1 MENTKENMN
10 ENMNGNVLARRS
22 DELREIRII
31 PDYTE
36 MAAGSVLVCC
46 GRTRVLCTASVQEGV
61 PPFLKGKGTG
71 WLTAEYAMLP
81 GATPQRKQRDGV
93 KKDGRSV
100 EIQRLIGRSLR
111 AACDLTRMGE
121 RTIYI
126 DCDVLQAD
134 GGTRTASITGGF
146 VALCLAVDRL
156 IKEGRMQDSPI
167 VRQVA
172 AISVGI
178 VDRVCTLD
186 LEYAQDSRAEVDMN
200 IVMTRDAKGGM
211 GFVEVQGTGEHGCY
225 SRDELNRLL
234 DLGEKGVRELM
245 QAQLDALGER
255 ASVLFKKPRLVLASN
270 NFGKLRELRAMLG
283 DRFDVCSMREMGIS
297 VDVEENGETFEEN
310 ALIKAEALM
319 KLTGCATL
327 ADDSGLCVDALGGRP
342 GVHSARYCGVHGDD
356 EANNQL
362 LLKEL
367 ENVADENRTARYA
380 AAVALC
386 RPGHAPLLAH
396 GSCEGRI
403 LREYAGEGG
412 FGYDPLFYSSDL
424 NMSFGLASAEAKN
437 GISHRARAIAALI
450 EKLEAE
456 E

>member
-1 MENTKENMN
+1 MENIRKN
-10 ENMNGNVLARRS
+10 
-22 DELREIRII
+22 DEMREIRII

-36 MAAGSVLVCC
+36 MSAGSVLVCC
-46 GRTRVLCTASVQEGV
+46 GKTRVLCTASVQEGV
-61 PPFLKGKGTG
+61 PPFLKGRGTG

-111 AACDLTRMGE
+111 AACDFSRMGE

-146 VALCLAVDRL
+146 VALCLAVAKL
-156 IKEGRMQDSPI
+156 MNEGKMQDSPI
-167 VRQVA
+167 VKQVA

-178 VDRVCTLD
+178 VDGECTLD
-186 LEYAQDSRAEVDMN
+186 LEYSQDCRAETDMN
-200 IVMTRDAKGGM
+200 VVMTRDAKGNM
-211 GFVEVQGTGEHGCY
+211 GYVEVQGTGEHGCY
-225 SRDELNRLL
+225 SRAELNQLL
-234 DLGEKGVRELM
+234 DLAEKGVNELM
-245 QAQLDALGER
+245 DAQVAAMGER
-255 ASVLFKKPRLVLASN
+255 ANVLFKKPKLVLASN
-270 NFGKLRELRAMLG
+270 NFGKLKELKAILG
-283 DRFDVCSMREMGIS
+283 DIYDVYSMREMGIN

-327 ADDSGLCVDALGGRP
+327 ADDSGICVDALNGRP
-342 GVHSARYCGVHGDD
+342 GVYSARYSGVHGDD

-367 ENVADENRTARYA
+367 ENVDEDARTAHYG

-386 RPGHAPLLAH
+386 RPGHEPMLAY
-396 GSCEGRI
+396 GKCEGRI
-403 LREYAGEGG
+403 LREYRGAGG
-412 FGYDPLFYSSDL
+412 FGYDPLFYSDDL
-424 NMSFGLASAEAKN
+424 KMTFAEADAVAKN
-437 GISHRARAIAALI
+437 GVSHRARAIHQLLK
-450 EKLEAE
+450 KLEE
-456 E
+456 EA

>member
-1 MENTKENMN
+1 MENMRNNDAM
-10 ENMNGNVLARRS
+10 
-22 DELREIRII
+22 REIHII

-93 KKDGRSV
+93 KKDWRSV

-111 AACDLTRMGE
+111 AACDFSRLGE

-126 DCDVLQAD
+126 DCDVIQAD

-146 VALCLAVDRL
+146 VALCLAVAKLMREGKL
-156 IKEGRMQDSPI
+156 IDSPI
-167 VRQVA
+167 VKQVA

-178 VDRVCTLD
+178 VDGECTLD
-186 LEYAQDSRAEVDMN
+186 LEYSQDCRAETDMN
-200 IVMTRDAKGGM
+200 VVMTRDERGRM
-211 GFVEVQGTGEHGCY
+211 GYVEVQGTGEHGSY
-225 SRDELNRLL
+225 SRIELNQLL
-234 DLGEKGVRELM
+234 DLAEKGVNELM
-245 QAQLDALGER
+245 EAQVAAMGDR
-255 ASVLFKKPRLVLASN
+255 ADVLFRKPRLVLASN
-270 NFGKLRELRAMLG
+270 NFGKLRELKAILG
-283 DRFDVCSMREMGIS
+283 DIFDVYSMREMGIN

-310 ALIKAEALM
+310 ALIKAETLM

-327 ADDSGLCVDALGGRP
+327 SDDSGLCVDALGGRP

-362 LLKEL
+362 LLREL
-367 ENVADENRTARYA
+367 ENTPDEERTAHYG

-386 RPGHAPLLAH
+386 RPGHAPIITY
-396 GSCEGRI
+396 GKCEGRI
-403 LREYAGEGG
+403 LRAYRGEGG
-412 FGYDPLFYSSDL
+412 FGYDPLFYSDDL
-424 NMSFGLASAEAKN
+424 GMTFAEADPDVKN
-437 GISHRARAIAALI
+437 GVSHRARAIRLLLD
-450 EKLEAE
+450 KLEAE
-456 E
+456 V